1 MFLWTL
7 LLVVLM
13 AAGAYVAGRQ
23 RAVGVEV
30 ASGGRLHSLPSY
42 HGYLLA
48 SGALLGGLALAIV
61 AALTFGLQSPF
72 TAVAAV
78 IGAGLAAVVVMCITT
93 PRDPKEWA
101 VGLIST
107 VMASVAGGSA
117 VVQYMG
123 IQHWA
128 NSHFGLIA
136 LLGLCFTCGLPGWAV
151 VRWTFN
157 AIRKRDGKGIDEIA
171 QEVRDGLR

>member
-1 MFLWTL
+1 MEPTTSTG
-7 LLVVLM
+7 
-13 AAGAYVAGRQ
+13 AAGIAGWK
-23 RAVGVEV
+23 
-30 ASGGRLHSLPSY
+30 LI
-42 HGYLLA
+42 
-48 SGALLGGLALAIV
+48 GGLAVLGA
-61 AALTFGLQSPF
+61 
-72 TAVAAV
+72 
-78 IGAGLAAVVVMCITT
+78 IGAGLAAIVVMCITT

-136 LLGLCFTCGLPGWAV
+136 LLGLCFTCGLPGWAL

>member
-1 MFLWTL
+1 MEPTTSTG
-7 LLVVLM
+7 
-13 AAGAYVAGRQ
+13 AAGMAGWK
-23 RAVGVEV
+23 
-30 ASGGRLHSLPSY
+30 LI
-42 HGYLLA
+42 
-48 SGALLGGLALAIV
+48 GGLA
-61 AALTFGLQSPF
+61 GLG
-72 TAVAAV
+72 A

-171 QEVRDGLR
+171 QEVRDGFR